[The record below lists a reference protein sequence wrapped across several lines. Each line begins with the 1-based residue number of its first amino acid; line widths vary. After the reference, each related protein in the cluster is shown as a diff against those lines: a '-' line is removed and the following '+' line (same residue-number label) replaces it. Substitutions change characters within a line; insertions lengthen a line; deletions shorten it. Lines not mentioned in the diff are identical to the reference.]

1 MLRENTK
8 AALIIEADASWDTNL
23 REIMIN
29 FNQNFTE
36 FLRKT
41 NAQRLPKPKLRT
53 QLHQSSDTPLE
64 TDKDDPWH
72 ADYWD
77 ILSIGQCSEETL
89 NNNITLIYN
98 DPHVPPGMDYYGRE
112 LGRERVIRKAGHQG
126 CTTGY
131 AVSLNGAAK
140 LLLRSAADLD
150 QAVDMGMSSLIQSGH
165 LTSYSVYPP
174 ILAQWV
180 YVDGIGM
187 DQRGSNSDMG
197 GTEGSSIGNEANPDT
212 MNWTDVRKTGSVW
225 KPKKWP
231 SNAAFEDMA
240 LQGAW
245 REIFGNADPDTGL
258 TTTYSW

>member
-1 MLRENTK
+1 MLRENTN

-23 REIMIN
+23 REIMTN
-29 FNQNFTE
+29 FNHNFTE
-36 FLRKT
+36 FLAKS
-41 NAQRLPKPKLRT
+41 NAPRLSRPKLRA
-53 QLHQSSDTPLE
+53 QLYRSSDTPLE
-64 TDKDDPWH
+64 MNKDDPWH
-72 ADYWD
+72 TDYWD

-89 NNNITLIYN
+89 NKDIAFIYN
-98 DPHVPPGMDYYGRE
+98 DAHVPPGIRYYGRE
-112 LGRERVIRKAGHQG
+112 LARERVIRKVGHQG

-197 GTEGSSIGNEANPDT
+197 GTEGSLIGSEADPGRV
-212 MNWTDVRKTGSVW
+212 NWTHVSKTGSVLDTE
-225 KPKKWP
+225 KV
-231 SNAAFEDMA
+231 
-240 LQGAW
+240 
-245 REIFGNADPDTGL
+245 ADECGF
-258 TTTYSW
+258 

>member
-23 REIMIN
+23 REIMLN
-29 FNQNFTE
+29 LNRNFTE
-36 FLRKT
+36 FLRST
-41 NAQRLPKPKLRT
+41 DSQSLPKPRLRSQSQMT
-53 QLHQSSDTPLE
+53 QNEPLDMNDE
-64 TDKDDPWH
+64 DPWH
-72 ADYWD
+72 SDHWD
-77 ILSIGQCSEETL
+77 IISIGQCSEETL
-89 NNNITLIYN
+89 NSDINMIYD
-98 DPHVPPGMDYYGRE
+98 DPHVPPGMDYYGRI

-140 LLLRSAADLD
+140 LLLRFAADLD
-150 QAVDMGMSSLIQSGH
+150 QAVDMGMSSLVQSGH

-180 YVDGIGM
+180 YVDGISM

-197 GTEGSSIGNEANPDT
+197 GTEGSSIGSESDPNAVDWE
-212 MNWTDVRKTGSVW
+212 DVRKAGSVW
-225 KPKKWP
+225 APKKWP
-231 SNAAFEDMA
+231 SNAAFEEMA
-240 LQGAW
+240 LQSAW
-245 REIFGNADPDTGL
+245 QQIFGGADPYTGL